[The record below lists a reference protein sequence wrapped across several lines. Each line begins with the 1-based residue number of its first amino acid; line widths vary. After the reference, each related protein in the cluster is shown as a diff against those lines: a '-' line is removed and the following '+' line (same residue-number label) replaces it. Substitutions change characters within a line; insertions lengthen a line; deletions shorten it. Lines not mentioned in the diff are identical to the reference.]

1 MLFHLGALTW
11 LSLFAHY
18 AKLQMDS
25 IDFSSNTD
33 QDDCSIQCNL
43 NFFPYCA
50 TNGVTYINECFY
62 LRARCLDPKIQLQK
76 LPGIPCG
83 LLGSMDAT
91 KYTGCEKGCAPVE
104 FPYCGTNG
112 VTYINSCALD
122 IAMCEDANIQLARLP
137 GLACGSESKFE
148 ISGSECDG
156 LCSEHYIPY
165 CGSDGRTYINYCDF
179 RKSRCRDP
187 TLSIVGFP
195 GLPCESQ
202 IFDEKVIIQQTKKI
216 ECLRRNKCSSILLPI
231 CGSDGVTYRNPCE
244 FKRARC
250 RDPNLRRANILLP
263 CGSKIS
269 DGVGGIIDKMPNT
282 TSTGVAR
289 SCWFKCTKV
298 WEYPLC
304 GSDGIT
310 YSSYCEMRNALC
322 VDPDLRLVKI
332 PGVKCSSAFQ
342 FTNPIRIDKC
352 RDDCPFGKTLSYIC
366 GSDNK
371 TYYSYCEFSNEMC
384 RNPELYL
391 AKPMGFPCRD
401 EDRSKELES
410 REKEYQTIDEVYF
423 GITNFNSNSFSDK
436 IEESRV
442 TDNSVVV
449 INNANQNGDR
459 SPPGVETTAKN
470 LLFESSIYDSNNYN
484 HIQTNN
490 TAHKNL
496 TSMLGYEV
504 HMLHHGLQTDSCEF
518 DCTSSPR
525 LAHCGSNM
533 LTYPSGCAF
542 HRDQCRNPNLQLL
555 AEPGTPCSE
564 LDHFEITQ
572 EKIQDCLRD
581 CTHSQKVYHCLNTG
595 ETIYSYCEFLYLQ
608 CLIPGYRIVGQ
619 VGVPCDDISDYRFY
633 KTSPDSDL
641 DPEGA
646 PLHHDDASFV
656 SAGQQESGLADQQP
670 EIAKEREFQSRM
682 REMLNEIPSYEYT
695 GLHRI
700 NHNY

>member
-25 IDFSSNTD
+25 IDFSGTSD
-33 QDDCSIQCNL
+33 QDECSIQCNL

-62 LRARCLDPKIQLQK
+62 MRARCLDPKIQLQK
-76 LPGIPCG
+76 MPGIPCG

-112 VTYINSCALD
+112 VTYINRCALD
-122 IAMCEDANIQLARLP
+122 IATCEDANVQLARLP
-137 GLACGSESKFE
+137 GLACGSETNFS
-148 ISGSECDG
+148 ISSSECEG

-165 CGSDGRTYINYCDF
+165 CGSDGKTYINYCEF
-179 RKSRCRDP
+179 RKSRCRNP

-202 IFDEKVIIQQTKKI
+202 IYDEKVIIQQTRKI
-216 ECLRRNKCSSILLPI
+216 ECLRKNKCSSILIPI

-250 RDPNLRRANILLP
+250 RDPSLRRANILLP

-269 DGVGGIIDKMPNT
+269 DGVENIIDKMPNA
-282 TSTGVAR
+282 TSTDTHR

-322 VDPDLRLVKI
+322 LDPDLRLVKV
-332 PGVKCSSAFQ
+332 PGVKCSSDFQ
-342 FTNPIRIDKC
+342 FTNPIEIDKC

-371 TYYSYCEFSNEMC
+371 TYFSYCEFSNEMC

-391 AKPMGFPCRD
+391 AKPMGFPCRE
-401 EDRSKELES
+401 EDRNKDLES
-410 REKEYQTIDEVYF
+410 VAKEYQTMDEVYF
-423 GITNFNSNSFSDK
+423 GITNFKSNAFEEK
-436 IEESRV
+436 IEESRM
-442 TDNSVVV
+442 TKNSVIV
-449 INNANQNGDR
+449 INNANLQQNDIR
-459 SPPGVETTAKN
+459 NEMEKN
-470 LLFESSIYDSNNYN
+470 SDLLFDNKIYNSNNYN
-484 HIQTNN
+484 HIETNN
-490 TAHKNL
+490 TLHKNI
-496 TSMLGYEV
+496 TNMLGYEV
-504 HMLHHGLQTDSCEF
+504 HMLNHGLETTNCEF
-518 DCTSSPR
+518 DCSNSPR
-525 LAHCGSNM
+525 MAHCGSNM
-533 LTYPSGCAF
+533 LTYPSGCTF
-542 HRDQCRNPNLQLL
+542 HRDQCRNPKLQLV
-555 AEPGTPCSE
+555 AEPGIPCSE
-564 LDHFEITQ
+564 LGNFKITPEKMQ
-572 EKIQDCLRD
+572 ECLRD

-608 CLIPGYRIVGQ
+608 CLIPGYRLIGHA
-619 VGVPCDDISDYRFY
+619 GIPCDDISEYRYYKKSSNDESSIDDSNASDFNVGGGDYY
-633 KTSPDSDL
+633 
-641 DPEGA
+641 EN
-646 PLHHDDASFV
+646 
-656 SAGQQESGLADQQP
+656 QE
-670 EIAKEREFQSRM
+670 RVFQKKI

-695 GLHRI
+695 GLERI
-700 NHNY
+700 HHNY